1 MKKIMAAILTVI
13 IALGAVLVFMYVNNS
28 EKGADYQSV
37 VLVEYGYVRMED
49 LEKEADLVVLGT
61 YLRDT
66 RFYLHETNSAPITSG
81 EVSVSKV
88 LKGDEILKEISI
100 NFYGGTVP
108 IDEFIKIQNETVLK
122 NMGLDKLSE
131 KEKKLGTYSVVNEY
145 GVIAEPNENYIIFLS
160 YDKEQNLYF
169 VLSDSY
175 GMRAV
180 NEKLEAYNPDTKEF
194 ESFEKIN
201 ESEK

>member
-13 IALGAVLVFMYVNNS
+13 IVLGAVLVFMYVNNS
-28 EKGADYQSV
+28 ENGADYQSI
-37 VLVEYGYVRMED
+37 VLVEYEYVHIED
-49 LEKEADLVVLGT
+49 LEKAADLVVLGT
-61 YLRDT
+61 YLRDMKIYV
-66 RFYLHETNSAPITSG
+66 RETNGAPITSG

-88 LKGDEILKEISI
+88 LKGDEDLKEISI

-108 IDEFIKIQNETVLK
+108 IDEFMKTQNETVLK

-131 KEKKLGTYSVVNEY
+131 KEKKLRTYSVVNEY
-145 GVIAEPNENYIIFLS
+145 GVIAEPNENYLIFLS

-180 NEKLEAYNPDTKEF
+180 NEKSEAYNPDTKEF
-194 ESFEKIN
+194 ESFEEIG